1 LTKKYI
7 VRGLVILSVVL
18 NVVLVGYLSQAQLSQ
33 PVDTSVE
40 EISLDRRHPLD
51 ISLEETIADPEIS
64 GNIPSMRAVMSR
76 YGDKWHEEMEKYLE
90 LMYFDLS
97 TEDWEL
103 VAESQERWLAFMEI
117 DYELIWRAYRQ
128 RFQGGSI
135 TIEISLSDRYN
146 RYRSRALH
154 LQMLY
159 DYLMTEDVEG

>member
-1 LTKKYI
+1 M
-7 VRGLVILSVVL
+7 
-18 NVVLVGYLSQAQLSQ
+18 LVGYLSQAQLSQ

-51 ISLEETIADPEIS
+51 ISLEETISNPEIS
-64 GNIPSMRAVMSR
+64 GNISSMRAVMSR

-90 LMYFDLS
+90 LMESNLNAEY
-97 TEDWEL
+97 WEL
-103 VAESQERWLAFMEI
+103 VAQSQERWLNFVES
-117 DYELIWRAYRQ
+117 DDELIWRAYRQ

-159 DYLMTEDVEG
+159 DYLMTEVVEG